1 MPYYVMQY
9 EEGVYATIEL
19 DSGERIRLSVAQT
32 GIAIFEMRFF
42 GVVRKRTIA
51 EWNPSQVNEFMYKL
65 GMPLPGEAENMTP
78 FRYTVLRLTQMKSIK
93 ALEEYL
99 NLPF

>member
-9 EEGVYATIEL
+9 EEGRSATIEL
-19 DSGERIRLSVAQT
+19 DSKERIKLSVAQV

-42 GVVRKRTIA
+42 GTVVKRTIA
-51 EWNPSQVNEFMYKL
+51 EWSPTELNDFMRKL
-65 GMPLPGEAENMTP
+65 GMPLPGEAENITP
-78 FRYTVLRLTQMKSIK
+78 FRYTVQRLTQMKSIK

-99 NLPF
+99 NQPF